1 MAYYRGNQVKIAH
14 AATLAANN
22 FVINRRFTLQR
33 AAMQK
38 VVSWQLIVCA
48 PYLPNQCHSANPEN
62 APLGANITQGVDNL
76 WD

>member
-1 MAYYRGNQVKIAH
+1 MWHTTEADQVKIAD

-22 FVINRRFTLQR
+22 FMINRRFTLQR

-48 PYLPNQCHSANPEN
+48 PLPSEPV
-62 APLGANITQGVDNL
+62 PYR
-76 WD
+76 